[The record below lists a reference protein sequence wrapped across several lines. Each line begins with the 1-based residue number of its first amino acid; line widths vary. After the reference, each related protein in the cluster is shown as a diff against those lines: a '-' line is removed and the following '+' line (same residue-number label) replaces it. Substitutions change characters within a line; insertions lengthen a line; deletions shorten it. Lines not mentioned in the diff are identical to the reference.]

1 MIVAS
6 GEGSAVILLY
16 TVITFAYAAV
26 MLFVFYYLPKKDGLV
41 LDLPNDHFDMTR
53 QTQESMYAN
62 EKRAKEFIRAME
74 GDRNLM
80 NN

>member
-1 MIVAS
+1 VIVAS
-6 GEGSAVILLY
+6 GKGAAVILVY

-26 MLFVFYYLPKKDGLV
+26 MLFVFYHLPKKDGLV
-41 LDLPNDHFDMTR
+41 LDLTNDNFDMTR
-53 QTQESMYAN
+53 QTQESLYAN

-74 GDRNLM
+74 GDRNLL